1 MSWRMNVSNLLAAN
15 TSLGCMLAGARSLR
29 GNVYTTPYPSHC
41 PHIGSQYAYMDDLW
55 QLDRSPASV
64 PRVWLR
70 SQVLQPSP
78 TPLLAPVW
86 QAALRD
92 YPDPRLRQFL
102 VKGLQEGF
110 RIGYN
115 APRGQLRPAK
125 RNIPSS
131 YEHPEV
137 VDNYLANECK
147 LGRVLGPWLTP
158 PPCPIHISRFGV
170 IPKKSQPGKW
180 RLIVDLSFPEG
191 ASVNDGIPPSY
202 CSLRYPSIDMG
213 IEQILTAGQGAQLSK
228 LDIKDAYRIVPVH
241 SDDWP
246 IGMQWKGQYYMDTRL
261 PFGLRSAPKLFTALA
276 DAAQWLIRT
285 RGVTCCL
292 HYLDDYFFVEPP
304 HTPATAL
311 AIATNTLAGTG
322 HSNGTR
328 QSGRAHHPSI
338 LPWDRVR
345 HYCYDGQ
352 SSHLFATEHAFYF
365 SAMHIAGTDNG
376 PADSLSRNHAALFRS
391 RVPQASPIPDTV
403 HPTLMQLFL
412 AEHPPDWLSNSWRQQ
427 LTTILGKVLQNPHNA
442 PTTLV
447 SSNT

>member
-1 MSWRMNVSNLLAAN
+1 MNVSNLLAAN

-29 GNVYTTPYPSHC
+29 GNVYTTPYPIHC

-92 YPDPRLRQFL
+92 YPDPRLRHFL
-102 VKGLQEGF
+102 VQGLQEGF

-137 VDNYLANECK
+137 VDKYLANECK

-191 ASVNDGIPPSY
+191 AIASMMAFP
-202 CSLRYPSIDMG
+202 L
-213 IEQILTAGQGAQLSK
+213 
-228 LDIKDAYRIVPVH
+228 
-241 SDDWP
+241 
-246 IGMQWKGQYYMDTRL
+246 
-261 PFGLRSAPKLFTALA
+261 
-276 DAAQWLIRT
+276 
-285 RGVTCCL
+285 
-292 HYLDDYFFVEPP
+292 
-304 HTPATAL
+304 ATAHCGTPPL
-311 AIATNTLAGTG
+311 IWVLNKSSQLDKELSSQSWTSKTLTG
-322 HSNGTR
+322 LYRCT
-328 QSGRAHHPSI
+328 PMI
-338 LPWDRVR
+338 
-345 HYCYDGQ
+345 GQ
-352 SSHLFATEHAFYF
+352 C
-365 SAMHIAGTDNG
+365 
-376 PADSLSRNHAALFRS
+376 
-391 RVPQASPIPDTV
+391 
-403 HPTLMQLFL
+403 
-412 AEHPPDWLSNSWRQQ
+412 
-427 LTTILGKVLQNPHNA
+427 
-442 PTTLV
+442 
-447 SSNT
+447 